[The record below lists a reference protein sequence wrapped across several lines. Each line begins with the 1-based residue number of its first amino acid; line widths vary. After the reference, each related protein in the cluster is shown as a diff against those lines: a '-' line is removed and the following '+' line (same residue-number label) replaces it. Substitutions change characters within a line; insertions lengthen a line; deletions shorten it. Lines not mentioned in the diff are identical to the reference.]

1 MQILGLL
8 MPCFEKLEKLS
19 SEKLPNSAASLTLT
33 AENTTDQSIL
43 KGKILNNH
51 CAEEEVEVHSL

>member
-1 MQILGLL
+1 
-8 MPCFEKLEKLS
+8 MPCFEKLEKLT

-33 AENTTDQSIL
+33 AENMTDQSIL

-51 CAEEEVEVHSL
+51 CAKEEVEVHAL